1 MERLILYTFFGC
13 VDACLCIDFFLCFFK
28 KRSEKVT
35 TRIFLIGIY
44 VILYALNY
52 HISHS
57 LIGGSIWFFYELMT
71 FQVIFGFL
79 ICCIGFKGKIL
90 EHIIMFTIFYI
101 CEVVADTFYITT
113 FILQGMVNH
122 ELILE
127 QEFVLMAIQKFFT
140 FLISKSYQKIF
151 SKRNRKIEG
160 KIFFS
165 IIFLPIIT
173 ISVCV
178 YLYHMEIPDRI
189 DRLVLGVAIPLL
201 ICCNVIVFFVVE
213 KVSRLQYE
221 HYELDMLK
229 QKIEME
235 RAYYDRLDEIEQK
248 QTSVRHDIKHYISVM
263 KTLAGEDR
271 ISEMKDLLNQ
281 FEEGMN
287 KITAVKYSSNRI
299 LNALLSEKKA
309 VALKKNVE
317 IEYMIEPNV
326 NMNFMSD
333 LDVISLFGNLIDNAV
348 RAESECTLDKKIIK
362 VNLFE
367 SEGKFN
373 VLYIR
378 NHFLH
383 VQKKGLAFISTKK
396 DEAEQHGI
404 GLKNVEHI
412 VQKYGGVFTAESQE
426 EKENI
431 FEATVCLPK
440 V

>member
-1 MERLILYTFFGC
+1 
-13 VDACLCIDFFLCFFK
+13 
-28 KRSEKVT
+28 
-35 TRIFLIGIY
+35 
-44 VILYALNY
+44 
-52 HISHS
+52 
-57 LIGGSIWFFYELMT
+57 
-71 FQVIFGFL
+71 
-79 ICCIGFKGKIL
+79 
-90 EHIIMFTIFYI
+90 
-101 CEVVADTFYITT
+101 
-113 FILQGMVNH
+113 
-122 ELILE
+122 
-127 QEFVLMAIQKFFT
+127 
-140 FLISKSYQKIF
+140 
-151 SKRNRKIEG
+151 
-160 KIFFS
+160 
-165 IIFLPIIT
+165 
-173 ISVCV
+173 
-178 YLYHMEIPDRI
+178 
-189 DRLVLGVAIPLL
+189 
-201 ICCNVIVFFVVE
+201 
-213 KVSRLQYE
+213 
-221 HYELDMLK
+221 
-229 QKIEME
+229 
-235 RAYYDRLDEIEQK
+235 
-248 QTSVRHDIKHYISVM
+248 M

-299 LNALLSEKKA
+299 LNALLSEKKV

-396 DEAEQHGI
+396 DETEQHGI

-412 VQKYGGVFTAESQE
+412 VKKYGGVFTAESQE